1 MALALFTT
9 PQSNKPMPLCDT
21 HVIVEPGRDF

>member
-21 HVIVEPGRDF
+21 HVIVKPGRDF